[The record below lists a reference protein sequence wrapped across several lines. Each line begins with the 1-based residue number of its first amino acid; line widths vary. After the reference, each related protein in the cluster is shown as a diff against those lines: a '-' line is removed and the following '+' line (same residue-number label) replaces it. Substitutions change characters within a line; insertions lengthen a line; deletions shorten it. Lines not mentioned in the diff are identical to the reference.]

1 MPVSRERFDEGLT
14 AEQFVSGLTRNEER
28 WHENLKV
35 AGDQITDAD
44 VSFFKEHPVSIVA
57 IGEDWCTDVV
67 QFLPPVVGLAERVP
81 DAVTLRIFKRDE
93 NLDLIDQ
100 YLKEGKFRSIPVFVL
115 YDQDWNEL
123 GSFHERPDEVTREMA
138 AETKR
143 FAEANP
149 QLDGINRT
157 YDNMAEETRRLVHEN
172 SGRYRW
178 ENMLRW
184 NRIALDQLE
193 AIAAKAPAATH
204 AD

>member
-1 MPVSRERFDEGLT
+1 MPVSRERFSEGLT
-14 AEQFVSGLTRNEER
+14 ADQFLSGLTRNEDR
-28 WHENLKV
+28 WHANVK
-35 AGDQITDAD
+35 AADDQITEEDK
-44 VSFFKEHPVSIVA
+44 SFFRAHPVSIVA

-67 QFLPPVVGLAERVP
+67 QFLPPVIGLANQVP

-93 NLDLIDQ
+93 NTDLIDQ
-100 YLKEGKFRSIPVFVL
+100 YLKEGQFRSIPVFVI

-123 GSFHERPDEVTREMA
+123 GHFIERPADVTKEMA

-149 QLDGINRT
+149 QLEGINRT

-184 NRIALDQLE
+184 NRIFLDELE
-193 AIAAKAPAATH
+193 GIAAKAPAATH